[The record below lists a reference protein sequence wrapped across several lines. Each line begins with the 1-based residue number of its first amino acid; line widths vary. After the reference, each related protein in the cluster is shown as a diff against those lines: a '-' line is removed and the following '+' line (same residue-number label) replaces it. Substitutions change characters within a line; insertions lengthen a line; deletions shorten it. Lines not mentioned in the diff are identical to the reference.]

1 VWAFFTFKERRF
13 ILGNKEM
20 SLLNASV
27 LVLATMVAVLA
38 GMVGYMYWQQ
48 NRVLQVVNSLTSY
61 VSTQFVRMEE
71 SEDDRASVDEEV
83 EVVNSV
89 EVPTMPAAAPPP
101 VQTDELEGKTSAEL
115 KELLSAKGVPYGKR
129 DSKSALLKLLK
140 EQ

>member
-1 VWAFFTFKERRF
+1 
-13 ILGNKEM
+13 M

-61 VSTQFVRMEE
+61 VSTQFVRTEE

-89 EVPTMPAAAPPP
+89 EVPTMPPAVPPP

-129 DSKSALLKLLK
+129 DSKAALLKLLK